1 MNPLWLDLRLLYFHC
16 GSGTYFPMRKYGPA
30 MSSEAPPDLTPLQ
43 RSIVHASASS
53 PDASSATIASLV
65 DSSASYVTEIQ
76 NEYAELIANLAN
88 LSDLSYLPSF
98 AYPYSIILPE
108 SLIDDYQFEV
118 GDVVEL
124 TFNVD
129 GREETTFGT
138 VAPYDDSMVGRSSP
152 EMQARVFG
160 SYFSLG
166 GIQDEI
172 PEFEK
177 FDCAEENK
185 AELSTSDDFVSYL
198 HSLNRHLHRQI
209 DSGVQ
214 MFIGVGI
221 LEIVHGERDPN
232 NLISSPYF
240 ILEKD
245 RFPRYL
251 ADNGPELVDAH
262 KYVGQIDEPDDVY
275 FTYYGE
281 ELQPSQIESLRETI
295 LDVKCF
301 KSTWNYSIPGYR
313 AAVGPTTTDP
323 TGEVIRVT
331 EESLHIVEGKERN
344 VQFLEA
350 DGTPTTGL
358 TGDRIHDAILDANP
372 TFESLVSHTRYSG
385 EADGFPLRRDVDQIY
400 ILFDQVTLVLTANG
414 DHLSWESPTG
424 IDHVETII
432 DAVNGM
438 IEGQLDV
445 EDSRVQAADVQQ
457 PQRIQQDDWTFDTN
471 SLYHDHTDDTPT
483 SILNTIFSHRFFHDS
498 TIHVPWAVLFEMNK
512 HPDAGSAT
520 AATNEQ
526 GFENMSIL
534 SLLDTLDY
542 LEIEVQ
548 TPPEEITVDL
558 ANGDVADMHVLAYT
572 NQQDATLVT
581 GDESLAEL
589 ARLSDTPSF
598 NIAQLDGLSSG
609 VDDESSSEDIFEL
622 IGSELVTHDE
632 IVAEIDERQDTDTAA
647 PIAESGTTST
657 RDAKSVL
664 ESWVSN
670 DEVLPYVRSS
680 DGERCY
686 AHSQSITL
694 VPTKAVVEDLP
705 QYLDGSDDFL
715 TDEFLDPVANDVRSL
730 AHSEFPS
737 VTLVVPAEYIVENSV
752 SKSAPGDF
760 SRKLL
765 NISHA
770 ENVEY
775 DTQPAVRAAASSS
788 LQALLQNNVENGEDA
803 LLSWHDYVA
812 LCLTTALE
820 SAYLLLPDSNGE
832 TWKFT
837 ELLGVDTVTL
847 SQNS

>member
-1 MNPLWLDLRLLYFHC
+1 MNPLRIGSLPLYFRRA
-16 GSGTYFPMRKYGPA
+16 SGTYFPMRKYHLA

-43 RSIVHASASS
+43 RSIVHAIATS
-53 PDASSATIASLV
+53 PDASSAAIASRV
-65 DSSASYVTEIQ
+65 DSSPSYVTEVR
-76 NEYAELIANLAN
+76 NEYDELIDELGG

-98 AYPYSIILPE
+98 AHPYSVVLPE
-108 SLIDDYQFEV
+108 SLIETYQFEV

-124 TFNVD
+124 TFEVD
-129 GREETTFGT
+129 EREETTFGMI
-138 VAPYDDSMVGRSSP
+138 APFEDDMVGRSSP
-152 EMQARVFG
+152 EMQARAYG

-166 GIQDEI
+166 GIQAETSQFDQ
-172 PEFEK
+172 
-177 FDCAEENK
+177 FDCVDER
-185 AELSTSDDFVSYL
+185 AELSTSDDFLSYL
-198 HSLNRHLHRQI
+198 RSLKRHLDSQI

-214 MFIGVGI
+214 MLIGVGI
-221 LEIVHGERDPN
+221 LEIVHSERDPN

-245 RFPRYL
+245 RFPQYL
-251 ADNGPELVDAH
+251 ADNGPELLDAH
-262 KYVGQIDEPDDVY
+262 KYVDRIDEPDDVY

-281 ELQPSQIESLRETI
+281 DLRPSQIESLRKAI
-295 LDVKCF
+295 LDVGCF

-323 TGEVIRVT
+323 TEEVIQVT
-331 EESLHIVEGKERN
+331 EDSLQVVEGKERN
-344 VQFLEA
+344 VQFLDA
-350 DGTPTTGL
+350 DGTPVTGL
-358 TGDRIHDAILDANP
+358 TAERIHGAILDANP
-372 TFESLVSHTRYSG
+372 TFESLVSRTRYSG
-385 EADGFPLRRDVDQIY
+385 EADGFPLRRDGDQIY

-414 DHLSWESPTG
+414 DYLSWLSPTG

-445 EDSRVQAADVQQ
+445 REYTVQPADVEQ
-457 PQRIQQDDWTFDTN
+457 PQRIRQDDWTFDTN
-471 SLYHDHTDDTPT
+471 ALYHDHTNDTPT

-512 HPDAGSAT
+512 HPDEGSAT
-520 AATNEQ
+520 QATNKQ

-534 SLLDTLDY
+534 SLLDTLNY
-542 LEIEVQ
+542 LGVEVQ

-558 ANGDVADMHVLAYT
+558 ANGDVADMQVLAYS

-581 GDESLAEL
+581 GDESLGEL
-589 ARLSDTPSF
+589 AQLSDTPSVD
-598 NIAQLDGLSSG
+598 ITHLDGLSSV
-609 VDDESSSEDIFEL
+609 VDDDFSLEDVFDQ
-622 IGSELVTHDE
+622 IGSELITHTE
-632 IVAEIDERQDTDTAA
+632 IVGEIDELLDTDTAA

-657 RDAKSVL
+657 RDATSYL

-670 DEVLPYVRSS
+670 DELLPYVRSS
-680 DGERCY
+680 DDERCY
-686 AHSQSITL
+686 AHSQNITL

-705 QYLDGSDDFL
+705 QYLDSSDDFF
-715 TDEFLDPVANDVRSL
+715 TDEFLNPVADDILSLTNDEL
-730 AHSEFPS
+730 PS
-737 VTLVVPAEYIVENSV
+737 ITLVVPAEYIVESSV
-752 SKSAPGDF
+752 STADPGDF

-765 NISHA
+765 NISQA

-775 DTQPAVRAAASSS
+775 ETQPAVRAVASSS
-788 LQALLQNNVENGEDA
+788 LQALLENNLENKEDA
-803 LLSWHDYVA
+803 LLSWEDYVA

-820 SAYLLLPDSNGE
+820 SAHLLLPDSNGE

-847 SQNS
+847 SQDD

>member
-1 MNPLWLDLRLLYFHC
+1 MRQYDL
-16 GSGTYFPMRKYGPA
+16 A

-43 RSIVHASASS
+43 RSIVHASAGS
-53 PDASSATIASLV
+53 PDASSATIASYV
-65 DSSASYVTEIQ
+65 DSSSSYVTEIR
-76 NEYAELIANLAN
+76 NEYEELIDHLAD

-98 AYPYSIILPE
+98 AHPYSIILPE
-108 SLIDDYQFEV
+108 PLIEEYQFEV

-124 TFNVD
+124 TFDVD
-129 GREETTFGT
+129 GREETTFGM
-138 VAPYDDSMVGRSSP
+138 VAPFEDSMVGRSSP
-152 EMQARVFG
+152 EMQARVYG

-166 GIQDEI
+166 DIQDEI
-172 PEFEK
+172 TEFDQ
-177 FDCAEENK
+177 FDCVDENK
-185 AELSTSDDFVSYL
+185 AELSTSDDFLSYL
-198 HSLNRHLHRQI
+198 HSLKRQLDTQI

-214 MFIGVGI
+214 MLIGVGI

-251 ADNGPELVDAH
+251 ANNGPELIDAH
-262 KYVGQIDEPDDVY
+262 KYVGHIDEPDDVY

-281 ELQPSQIESLRETI
+281 DLQPSQIESLRETI
-295 LDVKCF
+295 LDVKYF

-323 TGEVIRVT
+323 TEEVIRVT

-358 TGDRIHDAILDANP
+358 TADRIHDAILDANP

-385 EADGFPLRRDVDQIY
+385 EADGFPLRRDGDQIY

-414 DHLSWESPTG
+414 DHLSWVSPTD

-432 DAVNGM
+432 EAVNGM

-445 EDSRVQAADVQQ
+445 EDYTVQPADVQQ
-457 PQRIQQDDWTFDTN
+457 PRRIQQDDWTFDTN

-542 LEIEVQ
+542 LEVEVQ

-558 ANGDVADMHVLAYT
+558 ANGDVADMQVLAYS

-609 VDDESSSEDIFEL
+609 VDDESSFEDIFEL
-622 IGSELVTHDE
+622 IGSELVTHAE
-632 IVAEIDERQDTDTAA
+632 IVAEIDELLDTDTAA

-657 RDAKSVL
+657 RDANSVL

-670 DEVLPYVRSS
+670 DEVLPYVRSTDS
-680 DGERCY
+680 ERCY

-694 VPTKAVVEDLP
+694 VPTKAVIEDLP
-705 QYLDGSDDFL
+705 QYLDSSDDFL
-715 TDEFLDPVANDVRSL
+715 TDEFLNPVADDVLSL
-730 AHSEFPS
+730 AHSELPS
-737 VTLVVPAEYIVENSV
+737 ITLVVPAEYIVENSV

-775 DTQPAVRAAASSS
+775 ETQPAVRAAASSS
-788 LQALLQNNVENGEDA
+788 LQALLQNNVEKGEDA

-812 LCLTTALE
+812 LCLTTALD

>member
-1 MNPLWLDLRLLYFHC
+1 
-16 GSGTYFPMRKYGPA
+16 
-30 MSSEAPPDLTPLQ
+30 
-43 RSIVHASASS
+43 
-53 PDASSATIASLV
+53 
-65 DSSASYVTEIQ
+65 
-76 NEYAELIANLAN
+76 LIDHLAD

-98 AYPYSIILPE
+98 AHPYSIILPE
-108 SLIDDYQFEV
+108 PLIEEYQFEV

-124 TFNVD
+124 TFDVD
-129 GREETTFGT
+129 GREETTFGMI
-138 VAPYDDSMVGRSSP
+138 APFEDSMVGRSSP
-152 EMQARVFG
+152 EMQARVYG

-166 GIQDEI
+166 GIQDETS
-172 PEFEK
+172 EFDQ
-177 FDCAEENK
+177 FDCVGENR
-185 AELSTSDDFVSYL
+185 AELSTSDDFISYL
-198 HSLNRHLHRQI
+198 HSLKRHLDGQI

-214 MFIGVGI
+214 MLIGVGI

-232 NLISSPYF
+232 DLISSPYF

-245 RFPRYL
+245 RFPRYF
-251 ADNGPELVDAH
+251 ANNGPELIDAH
-262 KYVGQIDEPDDVY
+262 KYVGNIDEPDDVY

-281 ELQPSQIESLRETI
+281 DLQPSQIESLRETI

-323 TGEVIRVT
+323 TEEVIRVT
-331 EESLHIVEGKERN
+331 EESLHIVEGMERN

-350 DGTPTTGL
+350 DGAPMTGL
-358 TGDRIHDAILDANP
+358 TANKIHDAILDANP
-372 TFESLVSHTRYSG
+372 MFESLVSHTRYSG
-385 EADGFPLRRDVDQIY
+385 EADGFPLRRDGDQIF

-414 DHLSWESPTG
+414 DHLSWVSPTD

-432 DAVNGM
+432 EAVNGM

-445 EDSRVQAADVQQ
+445 EDYTVQPADVQQ

-498 TIHVPWAVLFEMNK
+498 TIHIPWAVLFEMNK
-512 HPDAGSAT
+512 HPDEGSAT
-520 AATNEQ
+520 EATNKQ

-542 LEIEVQ
+542 LGIEVQ
-548 TPPEEITVDL
+548 TPPEKITVDL
-558 ANGDVADMHVLAYT
+558 ANGDVADMQVLAYS

-581 GDESLAEL
+581 GDESLREL
-589 ARLSDTPSF
+589 AQLSDTPSV
-598 NIAQLDGLSSG
+598 NIAQLDSLSSV
-609 VDDESSSEDIFEL
+609 VDNGSSLEDIFER
-622 IGSELVTHDE
+622 IGSELVTRAE
-632 IVAEIDERQDTDTAA
+632 IVAEIDELLDTDTAA
-647 PIAESGTTST
+647 PIVESGTTST
-657 RDAKSVL
+657 RDANSYL

-705 QYLDGSDDFL
+705 QYLDSSDDFF
-715 TDEFLDPVANDVRSL
+715 TDEFLDPVADDILSL
-730 AHSEFPS
+730 ANGESPS

-752 SKSAPGDF
+752 STSEPGDF

-775 DTQPAVRAAASSS
+775 ETQPAVHAAASSS
-788 LQALLQNNVENGEDA
+788 LQALLENDLENGEDA
-803 LLSWHDYVA
+803 LLSWDDYVA

-847 SQNS
+847 SQNE